1 MAHFRDYWPGH
12 FDKADTL
19 AALQVPS
26 SVNKL
31 VFRTSRLPPLYFSCA
46 MEAGRGLAARD
57 YELASRSAA
66 EASDWSNDLA
76 SVPKVYHASTY
87 PLRPHPQH

>member
-31 VFRTSRLPPLYFSCA
+31 VFRTSQLPPLYFSCA

-66 EASDWSNDLA
+66 EASDWSMTWL
-76 SVPKVYHASTY
+76 VFPKCTM
-87 PLRPHPQH
+87 PLPPP